1 MAVRECGSATAALNQ
16 LDPTQL
22 FTTDDQ
28 QQLRDE
34 AMADVLRWEKEGLT
48 FLTIL
53 DAAYP
58 SRVRDIHQAPPFLF
72 ARGLIRISDPG
83 VSVVGSRDASTR
95 GLQMAASIATAVAR
109 EGLTVI
115 SGLAAGVDSAAHRAA
130 LDADGRT
137 VAMIGTGIEKVYP
150 AANRALQGEIAERG
164 LVLSQ
169 FWPDAPPQKFTFL
182 MRNATMSGYG
192 LATIVVEA
200 GEHSGA
206 RAQARM
212 AVEHGRRVILTDL
225 VERST
230 KWGSELVGRPGV
242 YVASST
248 DDVMAAVRQIRD
260 RESVSSRLLAGLTAI
275 G

>member
-1 MAVRECGSATAALNQ
+1 MTVPTRALLGRLLGGAVGGRCHPRTSVRAEVCRSVTVTPQWPYAKPVYTTSADERAALVALLRTRPAGMSWPELTMAVRECGSATAALNQ

-150 AANRALQGEIAERG
+150 AANRALQGEIGERG

-169 FWPDAPPQKFTFL
+169 F
-182 MRNATMSGYG
+182 
-192 LATIVVEA
+192 
-200 GEHSGA
+200 
-206 RAQARM
+206 
-212 AVEHGRRVILTDL
+212 
-225 VERST
+225 
-230 KWGSELVGRPGV
+230 
-242 YVASST
+242 
-248 DDVMAAVRQIRD
+248 
-260 RESVSSRLLAGLTAI
+260 
-275 G
+275 